1 MAFFDKIMSIVSS
14 VQTAREEIAA
24 RLGESETDNSDF
36 YTTGVN
42 LCLRDIERSY
52 PDSPH
57 LRTSA
62 DRTLSSGTRHYAAA
76 SDFEKMNFITLPAA
90 DIRLSY
96 LTPQEFD
103 AFQPSASESG
113 NPAIYTIRGQGP
125 NAQIEYYPSP
135 GSSVTVHQDYQRRIT
150 TVSTGSAS
158 MDLPP
163 KYFELPVLYGEWRG
177 LRRQGRFADA
187 AAVKQEY
194 EVMKQQMITEL
205 EEQTTEP
212 KKIRSEREFIIA
224 NRKYRDPIT
233 NIFWG
238 EAQ

>member
-1 MAFFDKIMSIVSS
+1 MSIVSS
-14 VQTAREEIAA
+14 VQTARDEIAS
-24 RLGESETDNSDF
+24 RLGEVETDNSDF

-42 LCLRDIERSY
+42 LCLRDIENTY

-62 DRTLSSGTRHYAAA
+62 DRTLSSGTRQYAAA
-76 SDFEKMNFITLPAA
+76 ADFEKMNSITLPAA
-90 DIRLSY
+90 DVRLSY

-103 AFQPSASESG
+103 AFQPSASEFG
-113 NPAIYTIRGQGP
+113 NPAIYTVRGQGP
-125 NAQIEYYPSP
+125 NAQIEYFPSP
-135 GSSVTVHQDYQRRIT
+135 GSSLTIHQDYQRRIT

-158 MDLPP
+158 IDLPP
-163 KYFELPVLYGEWRG
+163 KYFELPVIYGEWRG
-177 LRRQGRFADA
+177 LRRQGRYGDA
-187 AAVKQEY
+187 QILKKEY
-194 EVMKQQMITEL
+194 EVMKQQMKIDL

-212 KKIRSEREFIIA
+212 KKIRSEREFLIA

-238 EAQ
+238 EIQ